1 MMTAVLANAH
11 AFVCGFQLLSFG
23 GKNLDNQ
30 CRNGQEKPLDGDPP
44 PTNENPPKEA
54 MMFVFQLGFSDH
66 LNIHIGAA
74 TFWTSHFCFL
84 PSNSFALWV
93 KPILFPFQ
101 SKINRIFCQRKREG

>member
-1 MMTAVLANAH
+1 MMTAVLTDTH
-11 AFVCGFQLLSFG
+11 AFVNSLQLLPLR
-23 GKNLDNQ
+23 GKNLDNK
-30 CRNGQEKPLDGDPP
+30 CRDGQEDPLDGDPP
-44 PTNENPPKEA
+44 PTNKNPPEEA
-54 MMFVFQLGFSDH
+54 AVFGLQLGFSDH